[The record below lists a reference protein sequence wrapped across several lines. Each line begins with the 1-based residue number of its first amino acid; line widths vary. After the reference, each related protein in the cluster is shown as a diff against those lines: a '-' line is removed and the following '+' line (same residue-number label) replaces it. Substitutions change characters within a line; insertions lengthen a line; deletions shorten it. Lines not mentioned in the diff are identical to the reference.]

1 MSASSLPHR
10 PSDCDVV
17 VLGGGPAGAAAAITL
32 ARAGCSVTIIER
44 SRYEEARIGE
54 TLPPSA
60 RPLLAGLG
68 VWEEFV
74 SAGHLPAPGVV
85 SAWGEDEPFESHF
98 IFNANGHGWHLDR
111 QRFDAMLA
119 RAAHSAGARLYRGAR
134 LRSCLP
140 LARGWQIEFT
150 SGASGDC
157 RLHRIE
163 ARLVVD
169 ATGRAAAVAR
179 QQGAKRL
186 IVDRLMGLAGVV
198 APRARGHECP
208 TAAHKDCGGDPWTV
222 VEARTD
228 GWWYSALLPTG
239 RWIAI
244 YMTDADL
251 LQRARGSWRA
261 FWQARLQETTHTR
274 ARLETLD
281 LDAAPRAIAANSSRL
296 DRVSGD
302 RWFAIGDAA
311 IAHDPLSGRGLV
323 HALASGVRAGEAA
336 IRRLDGAAAAPGE
349 YAAQSNDLFRDYLK
363 LRAKHYDREQRWS
376 QSVFWRR
383 RHLQLPERS
392 DHG

>member
-1 MSASSLPHR
+1 MSASSHRHR

-17 VLGGGPAGAAAAITL
+17 VLGGGPAGAAAAIAL
-32 ARAGCSVTIIER
+32 ARAGVSVAIIER
-44 SRYEEARIGE
+44 SRYEEPRIGE

-68 VWEEFV
+68 VWERFA

-85 SAWGEDEPFESHF
+85 SVWGEDEPFESHF

-119 RAAHSAGARLYRGAR
+119 TAADSAGARLYRGAR

-140 LARGWQIEFT
+140 LTRGWQIELT
-150 SGASGDC
+150 SDAPDD
-157 RLHRIE
+157 RRVHRIE

-169 ATGRAAAVAR
+169 ATGRGAAFAR
-179 QQGAKRL
+179 QQGAKRFA
-186 IVDRLMGLAGVV
+186 VDRLVGLAGVV
-198 APRARGHECP
+198 APRTRGRGCP
-208 TAAHKDCGGDPWTV
+208 TAAHNDCGGDAWTL
-222 VEARTD
+222 VEACSD

-239 RWIAI
+239 RWIAV

-251 LQRARGSWRA
+251 LQRGRGSWRA

-281 LDAAPRAIAANSSRL
+281 LDAAPCAIAASSSRL

-311 IAHDPLSGRGLV
+311 IARDPLSAQGLV
-323 HALASGVRAGEAA
+323 HALASGMHAGEAA
-336 IRRLDGAAAAPGE
+336 IRRLGGDAAAPDE
-349 YAAQSNDLFRDYLK
+349 YAARSDDLFREYTR
-363 LRAKHYDREQRWS
+363 LRAEHYAREQRWS
-376 QSVFWRR
+376 QSDFWRR
-383 RHLQLPERS
+383 RHSPP
-392 DHG
+392 